1 MKKFYSTFVA
11 LIVLTV
17 LGTISVS
24 AQQVPNP
31 SFEDWSGEKYDD
43 QIQLKDWYASN
54 VTQVGFKFNLAH
66 REAGHTG
73 SYSMMVQDTEVGA
86 MGITEVSPGYF
97 SLGKPW
103 THLPSITEINKATAG
118 TSGGINFKY
127 RPDSMSVWIK
137 RTGAN
142 VDKEDFY
149 LLYYAWSGT
158 AKSSKYKGKNGSCT
172 SISQTNEESDIR
184 LALDANECGTD
195 QKANQI
201 AEGMWREKKE
211 YGEWTNIRVPIYYF
225 SNDVPTMMNIIFSAS
240 NYPNYRANDGL
251 YKGNSLYVDDV
262 ELIYSSKI
270 QKLYIG
276 GKEWKGFDPNTTE
289 EQTYSLGRSATAIPE
304 IKAVRGVG
312 SITNAKGETVAFS
325 GRELSGSEISITNG
339 ALDGAPT
346 VITVKS
352 EDGKSTTTYKIKF
365 VREASK
371 NAKLANIFVNG
382 TPLNNFRP
390 DVYSYTAEL
399 PYGTTSTPVIAAEAQ
414 EDEQV
419 IKITQASSLSGE
431 AKIQV
436 TAADQKTTSTYT
448 VRFKVALLADNT
460 LKDIK
465 INGNSVTGYSP
476 NQTTYRVSLPTTTT
490 TMPTVEAVSA
500 YPAGEQTITHT
511 KPSTIDGG
519 VYQISVSTPG
529 NPTPKIYK
537 LNFKLEASS
546 YSKLKSL
553 QMGENWITNFDPEQ
567 TTYYVNL
574 PLGTTELPKITYE
587 KGESTQTVTI
597 QEGGLDGETRVTV
610 VAGNG
615 VDQTV
620 YKIAVSTAKS
630 EISTLNMIYVGGEP
644 LADFASNTTSYTY
657 TLPIGTTQLPEI
669 TWDRGD
675 EYQTVNILK
684 GGINGTTRITVT
696 AQNGSSTIYQ
706 IAFSVKT
713 SNDATLKMIYLD
725 GQPLEGFAPN
735 VLEYNC
741 PLPKGTTELPV
752 ITYDQSDEYQ
762 TVTVRSGG
770 INGDYKI
777 TVRPQTGASQTYI
790 LHFSVATSDNTT
802 LSMIYLDG
810 QPLEGFDPNVLEYV
824 DSLPVGVTTL
834 PKVTYQKAEESQKV
848 LNVCIDNVQT
858 IKVTAESGKSQTYKI
873 TFVLQRSESAY
884 LKMIYLNGDSLEGF
898 DAKVFDYTISLQDTV
913 CPAITVDKEDGQQIT
928 ITTPYSTGQAKIMV
942 KPESSAANTYT
953 INFVNVE
960 TNDALLEQIYIDGNP
975 LAEFDPQKFAYSI
988 DCENNAPSI
997 TYDAD
1002 SAQTVTIFRNEDTY
1016 TIYVVAGEDKV
1027 QYQITIS
1034 VATNTDCTL
1043 RDILLNEA
1051 SLASF
1056 SPNTYEYII
1065 PLAAFEE
1072 MPSITYQKQYP
1083 EQVVFAGS
1091 QDANTYSLL
1100 VTAQS
1105 GDTARYTMRFQREI
1119 LDDAN
1124 LVDLQVEGLDLPF
1137 QPTTYDYHLDVPEG
1151 YELPGLNAIGQKGQ
1165 DIALHNVSDTVQQVI
1180 VTAQSGRT
1188 NIYTVTYTRGK
1199 SSNALLSDILIN
1211 GKSIKDFQSDV
1222 FAYTDTL
1229 PWRTK
1234 IVPCVQPIG
1243 MHPDQVITTY
1253 HSAVNGTTK
1262 IHVLSPDSTATADYT
1277 IHFPVVKSSN
1287 LALDHIM
1294 LDHDIVFINYHPDST
1309 DYTIS
1314 MPYGDTVAPLVLYA
1328 ALEPEQTI
1336 QYISRPLGQ
1345 TSQIIVTAEN
1355 GAQRTYNLHFK
1366 ESFAKATNK
1375 LESIYIKE
1383 IDKNL
1388 NPKDTIHTVEMPYG
1402 SQSLTVEYTKLFP
1415 EQTVWVQPGGVKNPT
1430 IITVKSNRPNEEDMV
1445 YTIIPELE
1453 TQDPA
1458 VLDSILIDG
1467 VLVSGF
1473 DKNRFSYIHNRT
1485 LTKTPQ
1491 VITKKARGV
1500 EIIES
1505 TCDTWHWTGKVYK
1518 DGYYNTYTIYFHY
1531 VNDIIPNGEFTTW
1544 TKTNTSNTDKPTSWN
1559 APGDI
1564 LGTYLLTA
1572 EAGPTVSKENESIVH
1587 LKTTYWAALAGPVP
1601 AVINLGDM
1609 AASFAVAGGTRVV
1622 PNGFIKFNNTPD
1634 HAIIRYK
1641 YSKKAGNGA
1650 LFRFKFFDFD
1660 GVEHVFDHIQT
1671 NTSSNYIEST
1681 LPLTTNNL
1689 GVTGMDII
1697 MDATAQYPIASSD
1710 ADLYVDY
1717 LRFSYNSKLKGITV
1731 NGIKATKAGNT
1742 FTATLTDSEDT
1753 TFPNIVFEGEVSD
1766 QAQKFDTWQ
1775 ENNNLNATYQVRSA
1789 YFMNYAENGDSTKYR
1804 LQIRRPWSTRNTL
1817 GALLLNG
1824 DTIANFDPNTT
1835 EYICHLPSHI
1845 KQLPDVQPIAG
1856 GGLQT
1861 ITTSYADSTFT
1872 INVKPEKGDV
1882 KTYTIRF
1889 ITDLS
1894 DNTQLSSIT
1903 VEGTTIEFDTAQTE
1917 YTITADRMPAITFVK
1932 MMDGQT
1938 AHLNNGVITV
1948 TAENGNVGTYTI
1960 HLQQPTV
1967 TTTGQLAELE
1977 INNMAWQDFNPNT
1990 YDYTREQPTTV
2001 AFKRMAESDSVIFV
2015 QSPHY
2020 MEWQVF
2026 GTEQHAYR
2034 ITYPVALSSDA
2045 TLKAFYINGEPYNE
2059 FDKQVHDYTYRTD
2072 ESVHIHAVAN
2082 SKAKLLSVTQSF
2094 NGEVT
2099 ANTNTAKRLSPR
2111 QATTST
2117 TYTYVVT
2124 AEDGTEGTPYTL
2136 TVVPNLSSTP
2146 TLNGILIDGTLI
2158 PDFRPDSLKY
2168 TVTLP
2173 VGEYKQLEPTIPSLS
2188 YQLGAPRQHA
2198 TIEYGKLGEPTY
2210 ITVLSEDGLAQALY
2224 EVLIQAEP
2232 SHNALLTGIAVNG
2245 EPLQRFNSKRFYYSA
2260 TTFTEDISFTWASD
2274 DRFQTVTHHVEDG
2287 VHILRVTA
2295 QDGVTTN
2302 DYSIDVL
2309 RQLPSDNATLQQI
2322 YLDGIDFSHFLT
2334 DINPTLEFSP
2344 MQQRYVINLLS
2355 GTKTLPEVSAKLQ
2368 EEGQT
2373 VDIKNNGW
2381 TTLITV
2387 TAPDGITKNT
2397 YTLQF
2402 LAPMSRN
2409 AHLKMIY
2416 LDGDTLDNFAP
2427 DKYNYFI
2434 DLPVGQTTMP
2444 DVYAEPQESMQT
2456 VLDSI
2461 TGDLQHTIYVT
2472 AEDGTKQQYLLAFNF
2487 IPSQADTLLAI
2498 YADGDTIE
2506 GFRPD
2511 SFYYAYTLPV
2521 GTTYIPELTWD
2532 VADQWQT
2539 VLPSNAID
2547 TDNQRVTQLQVI
2559 AMSGSKNTYTVSYT
2573 ILQSDIDTLQM
2584 IYVQSDS
2591 LAGFDPH
2598 INDYYITL
2606 APGDSLAPT
2615 LAWQEGDAFQTVNH
2629 TTLPYDIAGTT
2640 IGWKQTLDVTA
2651 QNGQV
2656 RTYTLYFLF
2665 SQVLSTNTDLSNIY
2679 INGQP
2684 IQGFAPEQYTYIHS
2698 LLEEEALPS
2707 VLVEKGNAMQTVT
2720 IAHADTTVITVLAED
2735 TTARATYTVIFQR
2748 QMSPYSYLQGIY
2760 QDEVLIEGFQP
2771 DSFLYDVTLPYG
2783 TTTLPNFTYE
2793 LGKEGQTVQIDT
2805 FRNEV
2810 NGQEQTT
2817 LRFSVTAPDPM
2828 FSSEYDVRIYVAL
2841 NSDCRLKTITIKGEQ
2856 LTDFHADST
2865 YYLITYPV
2873 GTDSTEFATIEDIQ
2887 AIAEDEQAKVTI
2899 TPAGQNFTIQVDAA
2913 DGKHSRV
2920 YTIEQDIL
2928 RSSNAFLQ
2936 GIFLDSVLVRDFSEE
2951 VFEYTYYIQ
2960 DIVPTIEA
2968 VPQDSNATVDYS
2980 MFVDGEPYYIYVTAH
2995 DGTELIYT
3003 IHFLPSTIN
3012 SAQTPMAND
3021 VLVKHVPGSLDLIF
3035 ATLRKNVSVAV
3046 YTPNGHML
3054 YYSKLTET
3062 NQNDAVVVTNADG
3075 SDRLLDVL
3083 TTTNVFTLPEA
3094 NRTYLYCFFENEK
3107 RRIASG
3113 KLVVAQ

>member
-1 MKKFYSTFVA
+1 MKKFYTTFVA
-11 LIVLTV
+11 FIVLVFT
-17 LGTISVS
+17 GITSVS

-31 SFEDWSGEKYDD
+31 GFEDWSGAKFDD
-43 QIQLKDWYASN
+43 KIQPKDWNVSN
-54 VTQVGFKFNLAH
+54 IEQVGIKFNLTH
-66 REAGHTG
+66 QESGHSG
-73 SYSMMVQDTEVGA
+73 SYSLMVQDTKVGA
-86 MGITEVSPGYF
+86 LGITEVSPGYF
-97 SLGKPW
+97 ALGKPW
-103 THLPSITEINKATAG
+103 SHLEGIDTKTATAG

-149 LLYYAWSGT
+149 LIYYAWSGT
-158 AKSSKYKGKNGSCT
+158 AKSSKYKAKNGGCT
-172 SISQTNEESDIR
+172 SITQTNEESDIR

-225 SNDVPTMMNIIFSAS
+225 NNDVPTMMNIIFSAS
-240 NYPNYRANDGL
+240 NYPNYRANSGL
-251 YKGNSLYVDDV
+251 YEGNSLYVDDV

-276 GKEWKGFDPNTTE
+276 GKEWKGFDPNSTE
-289 EQTYSLGRSATAIPE
+289 EQTYSLGRSANAIPE
-304 IKAVRGVG
+304 IKAVRGAG
-312 SITNAKGETVAFS
+312 SITNARGETVAFS
-325 GRELSGSEISITNG
+325 GRELSGNEISITNG
-339 ALDGAPT
+339 VIDGTPS

-352 EDGKSTTTYKIKF
+352 EDGKSTNTYKIKF

-371 NAKLANIFVNG
+371 NAKLANITVNG
-382 TPLNNFRP
+382 NPISNFRP

-399 PYGTTSTPVIAAEAQ
+399 PYGTTSTPVVAAEAQ

-419 IKITQASSLSGE
+419 INIIQASSIGGE
-431 AKIQV
+431 AKIEV
-436 TAADQKTTSTYT
+436 TAADKTTKSTYT
-448 VRFKVALLADNT
+448 IRFKVALLADNT

-465 INGNSVTGYSP
+465 VNGNSVTGFTP

-490 TMPTVEAVSA
+490 TMPTVEAISA

-511 KPSTIDGG
+511 KPANIDGG

-587 KGESTQTVTI
+587 KGESTQTVTV
-597 QEGGLDGETRVTV
+597 QEGGLDGETRVIV

-620 YKIAVSTAKS
+620 YKIVVATEKS
-630 EISTLNMIYVGGEP
+630 EISTLNMIYIDGEA
-644 LADFASNTTSYTY
+644 LADFAPNKTSYTH
-657 TLPIGTTQLPEI
+657 TLPIGTTQMPAI
-669 TWDRGD
+669 TVEKGD
-675 EYQTVNILK
+675 EYQTVSILP
-684 GGINGTTRITVT
+684 GGLNGTTRITVT

-706 IAFSVKT
+706 IAFGVKT

-725 GQPLEGFAPN
+725 GMPLDGFEPN
-735 VLEYNC
+735 KLEYNC
-741 PLPKGTTELPV
+741 PLPKGSTELPV
-752 ITYDQSDEYQ
+752 ITYDQADKYQ

-770 INGDYKI
+770 VNGDYKI

-790 LHFSVATSDNTT
+790 LHFSVATSDNAT

-810 QPLEGFDPNVLEYV
+810 QPLEGFDPNILEYV

-834 PKVTYQKAEESQKV
+834 PKVTYKKSEESQKV

-898 DAKVFDYTISLQDTV
+898 DAKVFDYTISLQDSI

-960 TNDALLEQIYIDGNP
+960 TNDALLKQIYIDGNP
-975 LAEFDPQKFAYSI
+975 LAGFDPKKFTYAI
-988 DCENNAPSI
+988 DCEGNAPSI

-1002 SAQTVTIFRNEDTY
+1002 STQTVTIFRNEDTY
-1016 TIYVVAGEDKV
+1016 TIYVVAGEDRV
-1027 QYQITIS
+1027 QYQITVS

-1043 RDILLNEA
+1043 RDIILNET
-1051 SLASF
+1051 SLTAF
-1056 SPNTYEYII
+1056 SSNTYEYNIS
-1065 PLAAFEE
+1065 LAAFEE
-1072 MPSITYQKQYP
+1072 IPSISYQKQYS
-1083 EQVVFAGS
+1083 EQVVFAGLK
-1091 QDANTYSLL
+1091 DANTYTLL

-1105 GDTARYTMRFQREI
+1105 GDTARYTLRFQREI

-1124 LVDLQVEGLDLPF
+1124 LVDLQVDGMSITF
-1137 QPTTYDYHLDVPEG
+1137 HPTTYDYHLNVPEG
-1151 YELPGLNAIGQKGQ
+1151 YELPSLNAIGQKGQ
-1165 DIALHNVSDTVQQVI
+1165 DIALHNVSDTAQQVI

-1188 NIYTVTYTRGK
+1188 NIYTVTYTRSK

-1234 IVPCVQPIG
+1234 VVPCVQPMG

-1253 HSAVNGTTK
+1253 HSAVNGITK

-1355 GAQRTYNLHFK
+1355 GDQRTYNLHFQRTL
-1366 ESFAKATNK
+1366 ATAANK
-1375 LESIYIKE
+1375 LSSLYIKE
-1383 IDKNL
+1383 IDRNI
-1388 NPKDTIHTVEMPYG
+1388 NPKDTTHLVELPYG
-1402 SQSLTVEYTKLFP
+1402 ISTMTVEYTKLFS
-1415 EQTVWVQPGGVKNPT
+1415 EQTVWVEPGGVNHPT

-1445 YTIIPELE
+1445 YTIIPQLE
-1453 TQDPA
+1453 TQNPA
-1458 VLDSILIDG
+1458 VLDSIMIDS
-1467 VLVSGF
+1467 VWVSGF

-1564 LGTYLLTA
+1564 LGTYLWTA

-1609 AASFAVAGGTRVV
+1609 DASFAVAGGTRVV

-1660 GVEHVFDHIQT
+1660 GEEHVFDHIQT

-1697 MDATAQYPIASSD
+1697 MDATAQYPNASSD

-1717 LRFSYNSKLKGITV
+1717 IRFSYNSKLKGITV
-1731 NGIKATKAGNT
+1731 NGIKATKNNNQ
-1742 FTATLTDSEDT
+1742 FKVILTDSEDT
-1753 TFPNIVFEGEVSD
+1753 TLPNIVFEGEVSD
-1766 QAQKFDTWQ
+1766 QAQKINKWQ
-1775 ENNNLNATYQVRSA
+1775 TSKSTSYSIRSA
-1789 YFMNYAENGDSTKYR
+1789 TFMNYAENGDSTKY
-1804 LQIRRPWSTRNTL
+1804 LLEIHRPLSTYNSL

-1824 DTIANFDPNTT
+1824 DTIANFSPDTT
-1835 EYICHLPSHI
+1835 EYICHLPSYI
-1845 KQLPDVQPIAG
+1845 KHLPDVQPIAG
-1856 GGLQT
+1856 SGLQT

-1872 INVKPEKGDV
+1872 IHVKPEKGDV

-1889 ITDLS
+1889 VTDLS

-1903 VEGTTIEFDTAQTE
+1903 AEGATIEFDPAQTN
-1917 YTITADRMPAITFVK
+1917 YTITANSMPAITFVK

-1948 TAENGNVGTYTI
+1948 TAENGSVGTYTI
-1960 HLQQPTV
+1960 RIEKPIV

-1977 INNMAWQDFNPNT
+1977 INNMAWQEFNPNT
-1990 YDYTREQPTTV
+1990 YDYTREQPTNV

-2020 MEWQVF
+2020 MEWQVI
-2026 GTEQHAYR
+2026 GSEQHAYR
-2034 ITYPVALSSDA
+2034 ITYPVALSDDA
-2045 TLKAFYINGEPYNE
+2045 TLKAFYINSEPYNE
-2059 FDKQVHDYTYRTD
+2059 FDKQVYDYTYRTD
-2072 ESVHIHAVAN
+2072 EDVHIHAIAN
-2082 SKAKLLSVTQSF
+2082 SKAKHLAVGKSI
-2094 NGEVT
+2094 
-2099 ANTNTAKRLSPR
+2099 TNDA
-2111 QATTST
+2111 T

-2124 AEDGTEGTPYTL
+2124 AEDGTEGAPYTL

-2173 VGEYKQLEPTIPSLS
+2173 VGEYKQFEPTIPSLS
-2188 YQLGAPRQHA
+2188 YELGAPRQQA

-2245 EPLQRFNSKRFYYSA
+2245 EPIQRFNSKRFYYSA
-2260 TTFTEDISFTWASD
+2260 TTLTEEITFTWASD
-2274 DRFQTVTHHVEDG
+2274 DRFQTVTHFMEDG
-2287 VHILRVTA
+2287 AHILRVTA

-2302 DYSIDVL
+2302 DYSIEVHH
-2309 RQLPSDNATLQQI
+2309 QLPSDNATLEQI
-2322 YLDGIDFSHFLT
+2322 YLDGVDFAHFLT
-2334 DINPTLEFSP
+2334 DINPTLDFSP

-2373 VDIKNNGW
+2373 VDIKNDGW

-2387 TAPDGITKNT
+2387 TAPNGITKNT

-2402 LAPMSRN
+2402 FAPMSRN

-2416 LDGDTLDNFAP
+2416 LDGDALDNFAP

-2532 VADQWQT
+2532 VADQWQIVT
-2539 VLPSNAID
+2539 PSHAID
-2547 TDNQRVTQLQVI
+2547 TDKQRITQLQVT
-2559 AMSGSKNTYTVSYT
+2559 AMSGSKNTYTVSYS
-2573 ILQSDIDTLQM
+2573 ILQSDINTLQM

-2591 LAGFDPH
+2591 LTGFDPH

-2606 APGDSLAPT
+2606 APGDSLAPVV
-2615 LAWQEGDAFQTVNH
+2615 AWQEGDAFQTVNH
-2629 TTLPYDIAGTT
+2629 TTAPYDIAGTT

-2665 SQVLSTNTDLSNIY
+2665 SKVLSTNTDLSNIY

-2698 LLEEEALPS
+2698 LLEEESLPS
-2707 VLVEKGNAMQTVT
+2707 VLVDKGEAMQTVN
-2720 IAHADTTVITVLAED
+2720 IAHGDTTIITVLAED

-2760 QDEVLIEGFQP
+2760 MDEVLIPGFQP
-2771 DSFLYDVTLPYG
+2771 DSFLYDVILPYG
-2783 TTTLPNFTYE
+2783 TISMPNFTYE
-2793 LGKEGQTVQIDT
+2793 LGKEGQTVQVDT
-2805 FRNEV
+2805 FRNEI

-2828 FSSEYDVRIYVAL
+2828 FSSEYDVRISVAL
-2841 NSDCRLKTITIKGEQ
+2841 NSDCRLKTIMIKGEQ
-2856 LTDFHADST
+2856 LPDFHADST

-2899 TPAGQNFTIQVDAA
+2899 TPMGQNFTIQVDAA
-2913 DGKHSRV
+2913 DGQHSRV

-2928 RSSNAFLQ
+2928 RSSNALLQ
-2936 GIFLDSVLVRDFSEE
+2936 GIFLDSVLVRDFNAE

-2960 DIVPTIEA
+2960 GIAPAILA
-2968 VPQDSNATVDYS
+2968 VPQDTNATVDYS

-2995 DGTELIYT
+2995 DGTESTYT
-3003 IHFLPSTIN
+3003 IHFLQSTIN

-3021 VLVKHVPGSLDLIF
+3021 VLVKHIPGTMDLVF

-3046 YTPNGHML
+3046 YTPDGHML

-3062 NQNDAVVVTNADG
+3062 NQNDAIVVTNADG

-3083 TTTNVFTLPEA
+3083 TLTDVYTLPEA
-3094 NRTYLYCFFENEK
+3094 NRTYIYCFYENEE

-3113 KLVVAQ
+3113 KISVTK

>member
-1 MKKFYSTFVA
+1 MKKFYTTFVA
-11 LIVLTV
+11 FIVLIFT
-17 LGTISVS
+17 GITSVS

-31 SFEDWSGEKYDD
+31 GFEDWSGAKFDD
-43 QIQLKDWYASN
+43 KIQPKDWNVSN
-54 VTQVGFKFNLAH
+54 IEQVGIKFNLTH
-66 REAGHTG
+66 QESGHSG
-73 SYSMMVQDTEVGA
+73 SYSLMVQDTKVGA
-86 MGITEVSPGYF
+86 MGITETSPGYF

-103 THLPSITEINKATAG
+103 SWISGIDTKSATAG

-149 LLYYAWSGT
+149 LLYYSWSGT
-158 AKSSKYKGKNGSCT
+158 AKSSKYKAKSGSCSSPGT
-172 SISQTNEESDIR
+172 QTNEESDIR

-225 SNDVPTMMNIIFSAS
+225 NNDVPTMMNIIFSAS
-240 NYPNYRANDGL
+240 NYPNYRANSGL
-251 YKGNSLYVDDV
+251 YEGNSLYVDDV

-276 GKEWKGFDPNTTE
+276 GKEWKGFDPNSTE
-289 EQTYSLGRSATAIPE
+289 EQTYSLGRSANAIPE
-304 IKAVRGVG
+304 IKAVRGAG
-312 SITNAKGETVAFS
+312 SITNARGETVAFS
-325 GRELSGSEISITNG
+325 GRELSGNEISITNG
-339 ALDGAPT
+339 VIDGTPT

-371 NAKLANIFVNG
+371 NAKLANITVNG
-382 TPLNNFRP
+382 NPISNFRP

-399 PYGTTSTPVIAAEAQ
+399 PYGTTSTPVVAAEAQ

-419 IKITQASSLSGE
+419 VEITQPTSIKGNATI
-431 AKIQV
+431 KV
-436 TAADQKTTSTYT
+436 TAADKKTTATYT
-448 VRFKVALLADNT
+448 INFKVALLADNT

-465 INGNSVTGYSP
+465 VNGNSVTGFTP

-490 TMPTVEAVSA
+490 TMPTVEAISA

-511 KPSTIDGG
+511 KPANIDGG

-587 KGESTQTVTI
+587 KGESTQTVTV
-597 QEGGLDGETRVTV
+597 QEGGLDGETRVIV

-615 VDQTV
+615 IDQTV
-620 YKIAVSTAKS
+620 YKIVVATEKS
-630 EISTLNMIYVGGEP
+630 EISTLNMIYIDGEP
-644 LADFASNTTSYTY
+644 LADFAPNKTSYTH
-657 TLPIGTTQLPEI
+657 TLPIGTTQMPAI
-669 TWDRGD
+669 TVEKGD
-675 EYQTVNILK
+675 EYQTVSILP
-684 GGINGTTRITVT
+684 GGLNGTTRITVT

-706 IAFSVKT
+706 IAFGVKT

-725 GQPLEGFAPN
+725 GIPLDGFEPN
-735 VLEYNC
+735 KLEYNC

-762 TVTVRSGG
+762 TITVRSGG
-770 INGDYKI
+770 VNGDYKI

-790 LHFSVATSDNTT
+790 LHFSVATSDNAT

-810 QPLEGFDPNVLEYV
+810 QPLEGFDPNILEYV

-834 PKVTYQKAEESQKV
+834 PKVTYKKTEESQKV

-898 DAKVFDYTISLQDTV
+898 DAKVFDYTISLQDSI

-960 TNDALLEQIYIDGNP
+960 TNDALLKQIYIDGNP
-975 LAEFDPQKFAYSI
+975 LAGFDPKKFTYAI
-988 DCENNAPSI
+988 DCEGNAPSI

-1002 SAQTVTIFRNEDTY
+1002 STQTVTIFRNEDTY

-1027 QYQITIS
+1027 QYQITVS

-1043 RDILLNEA
+1043 RDILLNET
-1051 SLASF
+1051 SLTAF
-1056 SPNTYEYII
+1056 SPNTYEYNIS
-1065 PLAAFEE
+1065 LAAFEE
-1072 MPSITYQKQYP
+1072 IPSISYQKQYS
-1083 EQVVFAGS
+1083 EQVVFAGLK
-1091 QDANTYSLL
+1091 DANTYTLL

-1105 GDTARYTMRFQREI
+1105 GDTARYTLRFQREI

-1124 LVDLQVEGLDLPF
+1124 LVDLQVDGMSITF
-1137 QPTTYDYHLDVPEG
+1137 HPTTYDYLLNVPEG
-1151 YELPGLNAIGQKGQ
+1151 YELPSLNAIGQKGQ
-1165 DIALHNVSDTVQQVI
+1165 DIALHNVSDTAQQVI

-1188 NIYTVTYTRGK
+1188 NIYTVTYTRSK

-1211 GKSIKDFQSDV
+1211 GKSIRDFQSDV

-1234 IVPCVQPIG
+1234 VVPCVQPVG

-1253 HSAVNGTTK
+1253 HSAVNGITK

-1328 ALEPEQTI
+1328 AMEPEQNI
-1336 QYISRPLGQ
+1336 QFISRPLGQ
-1345 TSQIIVTAEN
+1345 TTQIIVTAEN
-1355 GAQRTYNLHFK
+1355 GDQRTYNLHFQRTL
-1366 ESFAKATNK
+1366 ATAANK
-1375 LESIYIKE
+1375 LSSLYIKE
-1383 IDKNL
+1383 IDRNI
-1388 NPKDTIHTVEMPYG
+1388 NPKDTTHLVELPYG
-1402 SQSLTVEYTKLFP
+1402 ISTMTVEYTKLFS
-1415 EQTVWVQPGGVKNPT
+1415 EQTVWVEPGGVNHPT

-1445 YTIIPELE
+1445 YTIIPQLE
-1453 TQDPA
+1453 TQNPA
-1458 VLDSILIDG
+1458 VLDSIMIDS
-1467 VLVSGF
+1467 VWVSGF

-1564 LGTYLLTA
+1564 LGTYLGTA
-1572 EAGPTVSKENESIVH
+1572 KAGPTVSKENESIVH

-1609 AASFAVAGGTRVV
+1609 DASFAVAGGTRVV

-1634 HAIIRYK
+1634 HAIIRYH
-1641 YSKKAGNGA
+1641 YQNNAGDGA
-1650 LFRFKFFDFD
+1650 LFRFKFFDHEGSEHIFD
-1660 GVEHVFDHIQT
+1660 YKQPNKTLD
-1671 NTSSNYIEST
+1671 YIEYVH
-1681 LPLTTNNL
+1681 PLNTDDIAI
-1689 GVTGMDII
+1689 TGMDII
-1697 MDATAQYPIASSD
+1697 IDATAQHPKASSN

-1717 LRFSYNSKLKGITV
+1717 IRFSYNSKLKGITV
-1731 NGIKATKAGNT
+1731 NGIKATKNNNT
-1742 FTATLTDSEDT
+1742 FKVILTDSEDT
-1753 TFPNIVFEGEVSD
+1753 TLPNIVFEGEVSD
-1766 QAQKFDTWQ
+1766 QAQKINKWQ
-1775 ENNNLNATYQVRSA
+1775 TRKSTSYSIRSA
-1789 YFMNYAENGDSTKYR
+1789 TFMNYAENGDSTRY
-1804 LQIRRPWSTRNTL
+1804 LLEIHRPLSTCNTL

-1835 EYICHLPSHI
+1835 EYICHLPSYI
-1845 KQLPDVQPIAG
+1845 KHLPDVQPMAG
-1856 GGLQT
+1856 SGLQT

-1903 VEGTTIEFDTAQTE
+1903 AEGTTIEFDPAQTE
-1917 YTITADRMPAITFVK
+1917 YTITANSMPAITFVK

-1960 HLQQPTV
+1960 RIEKPIV

-1977 INNMAWQDFNPNT
+1977 INNMAWQDFNPKT
-1990 YDYTREQPTTV
+1990 YDYTREQPSTV
-2001 AFKRMAESDSVIFV
+2001 AFKRIADTDSVIFV

-2034 ITYPVALSSDA
+2034 ITYPVALSNDA
-2045 TLKAFYINGEPYNE
+2045 TLKAFYINSEPYNE
-2059 FDKQVHDYTYRTD
+2059 FDKQVYDYTYRTD
-2072 ESVHIHAVAN
+2072 EDVHIHAIAN
-2082 SKAKLLSVTQSF
+2082 SKAKHLAVSKSI
-2094 NGEVT
+2094 
-2099 ANTNTAKRLSPR
+2099 TNDA
-2111 QATTST
+2111 T

-2124 AEDGTEGTPYTL
+2124 AEDGTEGAPYTL

-2173 VGEYKQLEPTIPSLS
+2173 VGEYKQFEPTIPSLS
-2188 YQLGAPRQHA
+2188 YELGAPRQQA

-2245 EPLQRFNSKRFYYSA
+2245 EPIQRFNSKRFYYSA
-2260 TTFTEDISFTWASD
+2260 TTLTEEITFTWASD
-2274 DRFQTVTHHVEDG
+2274 DRFQTVTHLMEDG
-2287 VHILRVTA
+2287 AHILRVTA

-2302 DYSIDVL
+2302 DYSIEVHH
-2309 RQLPSDNATLQQI
+2309 QLPSDNATLEQI
-2322 YLDGIDFSHFLT
+2322 YLDGVDFAHFLT
-2334 DINPTLEFSP
+2334 DINPTLDFSP

-2373 VDIKNNGW
+2373 VDIKNDGW

-2402 LAPMSRN
+2402 FAPMSRN

-2416 LDGDTLDNFAP
+2416 LDGDALDNFAP

-2444 DVYAEPQESMQT
+2444 DIYAEPQESMQT
-2456 VLDSI
+2456 ILDSI

-2539 VLPSNAID
+2539 VLPSHAID
-2547 TDNQRVTQLQVI
+2547 TDKQRITQLQVT
-2559 AMSGSKNTYTVSYT
+2559 AMSGSKNTYTVSYS
-2573 ILQSDIDTLQM
+2573 ILQSDINTLQM

-2606 APGDSLAPT
+2606 APGDSLAPAV
-2615 LAWQEGDAFQTVNH
+2615 AWQEGDAFQTVNH
-2629 TTLPYDIAGTT
+2629 TTAQYDIAGTT

-2651 QNGQV
+2651 QDGQV

-2665 SQVLSTNTDLSNIY
+2665 SKVLSTNTDLSNIY

-2707 VLVEKGNAMQTVT
+2707 VLVDKGETMQTVN
-2720 IAHADTTVITVLAED
+2720 IAHGDTTIITVLAED

-2760 QDEVLIEGFQP
+2760 MDEVLIPGFQP
-2771 DSFLYDVTLPYG
+2771 DSFLYDVILPYG
-2783 TTTLPNFTYE
+2783 TISMPNFTYE
-2793 LGKEGQTVQIDT
+2793 IGKEGQTVQVDT
-2805 FRNEV
+2805 FRNEI

-2817 LRFSVTAPDPM
+2817 LRFSVTAPDPI
-2828 FSSEYDVRIYVAL
+2828 FSSEYDVRISVAL
-2841 NSDCRLKTITIKGEQ
+2841 NSDCRLKTIMIKGEQ
-2856 LTDFHADST
+2856 LPEFHADST

-2899 TPAGQNFTIQVDAA
+2899 TPMGQNFTIQVDAA
-2913 DGKHSRV
+2913 DGQHSRV

-2928 RSSNAFLQ
+2928 RSSNALLQ
-2936 GIFLDSVLVRDFSEE
+2936 GIFLDSVLVRDFNAE

-2960 DIVPTIEA
+2960 GIAPAILA

-2995 DGTELIYT
+2995 DGTESTYT
-3003 IHFLPSTIN
+3003 IHFLQSTIN

-3021 VLVKHVPGSLDLIF
+3021 VLVKHIPGTMDLVF

-3046 YTPNGHML
+3046 YTPDGHML

-3062 NQNDAVVVTNADG
+3062 NQNDAIVVTNADG

-3083 TTTNVFTLPEA
+3083 TTTDVYTLPEA
-3094 NRTYLYCFFENEK
+3094 NRTYIYCFYENEK

-3113 KLVVAQ
+3113 KLNVTK

>member
-1 MKKFYSTFVA
+1 MKKFYTTFVA
-11 LIVLTV
+11 FIVLIFT
-17 LGTISVS
+17 GITSVS

-31 SFEDWSGEKYDD
+31 GFEDWSGAKFDD
-43 QIQLKDWYASN
+43 KIQPKDWNVSN
-54 VTQVGFKFNLAH
+54 IEQVGIKFNLTH
-66 REAGHTG
+66 QESGHSG
-73 SYSMMVQDTEVGA
+73 SYSLMVQDTKVGA
-86 MGITEVSPGYF
+86 MGITETSPGYF

-103 THLPSITEINKATAG
+103 SWISGIDTKSATAG

-149 LLYYAWSGT
+149 LLYYSWSGT
-158 AKSSKYKGKNGSCT
+158 AKSSKYKAKSGSCSSPGT
-172 SISQTNEESDIR
+172 QTNEESDIR

-225 SNDVPTMMNIIFSAS
+225 NNDVPTMMNIIFSAS
-240 NYPNYRANDGL
+240 NYPNYRANSGL
-251 YKGNSLYVDDV
+251 YEGNSLYVDDV

-276 GKEWKGFDPNTTE
+276 GKEWKGFDPNSTE
-289 EQTYSLGRSATAIPE
+289 EQTYSLGRSANAIPE
-304 IKAVRGVG
+304 IKAIRGAG
-312 SITNAKGETVAFS
+312 SITNARGETVAFS
-325 GRELSGSEISITNG
+325 GRELSGNEISITNG
-339 ALDGAPT
+339 VIDGTPS

-352 EDGKSTTTYKIKF
+352 EDGKSTNTYKIKF

-371 NAKLANIFVNG
+371 NAKLANITVNG
-382 TPLNNFRP
+382 SPISNFRP

-399 PYGTTSTPVIAAEAQ
+399 PYGTTSTPVVAAEAQ

-419 IKITQASSLSGE
+419 VEITQPTSIKENATI
-431 AKIQV
+431 KV
-436 TAADQKTTSTYT
+436 TAADKKTTATYT
-448 VRFKVALLADNT
+448 INFKVALLADNT

-465 INGNSVTGYSP
+465 VNGNSVTGFTP

-490 TMPTVEAVSA
+490 TMPTVEAISA

-511 KPSTIDGG
+511 KPSNIDGG

-587 KGESTQTVTI
+587 KGESTQTVTV
-597 QEGGLDGETRVTV
+597 QEGGLDGETRVIV

-615 VDQTV
+615 IDQTV
-620 YKIAVSTAKS
+620 YKIVVATEKS
-630 EISTLNMIYVGGEP
+630 EISTLNMIYIDGEP
-644 LADFASNTTSYTY
+644 LADFAPNKTSYTH
-657 TLPIGTTQLPEI
+657 TLPIGTTQMPAI
-669 TWDRGD
+669 TVEKGD
-675 EYQTVNILK
+675 EYQTVSILP
-684 GGINGTTRITVT
+684 GGLNGTTRITVT

-706 IAFSVKT
+706 IAFGVKT

-725 GQPLEGFAPN
+725 GIPLDGFEPN
-735 VLEYNC
+735 KLEYNC

-762 TVTVRSGG
+762 TITVRSGG
-770 INGDYKI
+770 VNGDYKI

-790 LHFSVATSDNTT
+790 LHFSVATSDNAT

-810 QPLEGFDPNVLEYV
+810 QPLEGFDPNILEYV

-834 PKVTYQKAEESQKV
+834 PKVTYKKTEESQKV

-898 DAKVFDYTISLQDTV
+898 DAKVFDYTISLQDSI

-960 TNDALLEQIYIDGNP
+960 TNDALLKQIYIDGNP
-975 LAEFDPQKFAYSI
+975 LAGFDPKKFTYAI
-988 DCENNAPSI
+988 DCEGNAPSI

-1002 SAQTVTIFRNEDTY
+1002 STQTVTIFRNEDTY
-1016 TIYVVAGEDKV
+1016 TIYVVVGEDKV
-1027 QYQITIS
+1027 QYQITVT

-1043 RDILLNEA
+1043 RDILLNGT
-1051 SLASF
+1051 SLAAF
-1056 SPNTYEYII
+1056 SPNTYEYKLS
-1065 PLAAFEE
+1065 LAAFEE

-1083 EQVVFAGS
+1083 EQVVFAGL

-1124 LVDLQVEGLDLPF
+1124 LVYLQVEGLDLPF

-1188 NIYTVTYTRGK
+1188 NIYTVTYTRSK

-1211 GKSIKDFQSDV
+1211 GKSIRYFQSDV

-1234 IVPCVQPIG
+1234 VVPCVQPVG

-1314 MPYGDTVAPLVLYA
+1314 MPYGDTIAPLVLYA

-1355 GAQRTYNLHFK
+1355 GDQRTYNLHFHA
-1366 ESFAKATNK
+1366 ELSR
-1375 LESIYIKE
+1375 E
-1383 IDKNL
+1383 KNL
-1388 NPKDTIHTVEMPYG
+1388 LANLMIRETGDILNPQDTTHTVVLPYG
-1402 SQSLTVEYTKLFP
+1402 MRMMNVDYTKRFP
-1415 EQTVWVQPGGVKNPT
+1415 EQTVWVQPGGVKEPT
-1430 IITVKSNRPNEEDMV
+1430 VITVKSNRPNEEDMV
-1445 YTIIPELE
+1445 YTIIPQVE

-1458 VLDSILIDG
+1458 VLTDINVNG
-1467 VLVSGF
+1467 VTIEGF
-1473 DKNRFSYIHNRT
+1473 DSNRFSYIANIQSPPIVTYKANNNVQVQILSQDNKHWRAQVTAQGRT
-1485 LTKTPQ
+1485 NIYD
-1491 VITKKARGV
+1491 V
-1500 EIIES
+1500 
-1505 TCDTWHWTGKVYK
+1505 W
-1518 DGYYNTYTIYFHY
+1518 YYYQ
-1531 VNDIIPNGEFTTW
+1531 NDVLPNGEFSDWTTAKYNDAAKPIGW
-1544 TKTNTSNTDKPTSWN
+1544 QVIADADDEYSVSILGSYKSGGECIKSEDGIAYLKTAYVGLCARNIPGMMTLGTISGTINTNNSFSISGNIPFHNSPDQLSIRYYAPKIKTNNRIVYELTGSNGYFKEEYNDTEAFNEFKELVLDLQ
-1559 APGDI
+1559 DI
-1564 LGTYLLTA
+1564 
-1572 EAGPTVSKENESIVH
+1572 NQ
-1587 LKTTYWAALAGPVP
+1587 
-1601 AVINLGDM
+1601 
-1609 AASFAVAGGTRVV
+1609 
-1622 PNGFIKFNNTPD
+1622 
-1634 HAIIRYK
+1634 
-1641 YSKKAGNGA
+1641 KAGTPSAMNIILNSYYGEQ
-1650 LFRFKFFDFD
+1650 
-1660 GVEHVFDHIQT
+1660 GG
-1671 NTSSNYIEST
+1671 
-1681 LPLTTNNL
+1681 L
-1689 GVTGMDII
+1689 GSEGMGTVAE
-1697 MDATAQYPIASSD
+1697 M
-1710 ADLYVDY
+1710 YVDY
-1717 LRFSYNSKLKGITV
+1717 IRFSYNSKLKGITV
-1731 NGIKATKAGNT
+1731 NGIAAKKNATRPI
-1742 FTATLTDSEDT
+1742 FTVYLEDSEDT
-1753 TFPNIVFEGEVSD
+1753 THPNLMFEGEVND
-1766 QAQKFDTWQ
+1766 QVQEFEPWQ
-1775 ENNNLNATYQVRSA
+1775 TSTQGDYSMRSA
-1789 YFMNYAENGDSTKYR
+1789 KFKNYAENGSYTEYR
-1804 LQIRRPWSTRNTL
+1804 LDIYRPLSTCNIL

-1835 EYICHLPSHI
+1835 EYICHLPSYI
-1845 KQLPDVQPIAG
+1845 KHLPDVQPMAG
-1856 GGLQT
+1856 SGLQT

-1872 INVKPEKGDV
+1872 IHVKPEKGDV

-1903 VEGTTIEFDTAQTE
+1903 AEGTTIEFDPAQTE
-1917 YTITADRMPAITFVK
+1917 YTITANSMPAITFVK

-1948 TAENGNVGTYTI
+1948 TAENGSVGTYTI
-1960 HLQQPTV
+1960 RIEKPIV

-1977 INNMAWQDFNPNT
+1977 INNMAWQEFNPNT
-1990 YDYTREQPTTV
+1990 YDYTREQPTNV

-2020 MEWQVF
+2020 MEWQVI
-2026 GTEQHAYR
+2026 GSEHHTYR
-2034 ITYPVALSSDA
+2034 ITYPVALSNDA
-2045 TLKAFYINGEPYNE
+2045 TLKAFYINSEPYNE
-2059 FDKQVHDYTYRTD
+2059 FDKQVYDYTYRTD
-2072 ESVHIHAVAN
+2072 EDVHIHAIAN
-2082 SKAKLLSVTQSF
+2082 SKAKHLAVSQSI
-2094 NGEVT
+2094 
-2099 ANTNTAKRLSPR
+2099 TNDA
-2111 QATTST
+2111 T

-2173 VGEYKQLEPTIPSLS
+2173 VGEYKQFEPTIPSLS
-2188 YQLGAPRQHA
+2188 YELGAPRQQA

-2245 EPLQRFNSKRFYYSA
+2245 EPIQRFNSKRFYYSA
-2260 TTFTEDISFTWASD
+2260 TTLTEEITFTWASD
-2274 DRFQTVTHHVEDG
+2274 DRFQTVTHLMEDG
-2287 VHILRVTA
+2287 AHILRVTA

-2302 DYSIDVL
+2302 DYSIEVHH
-2309 RQLPSDNATLQQI
+2309 QLPSDNATLEQI
-2322 YLDGIDFSHFLT
+2322 YLDGVDFAHFLT
-2334 DINPTLEFSP
+2334 DINPTLDFSP

-2373 VDIKNNGW
+2373 VDIKNEGW

-2387 TAPDGITKNT
+2387 TAPNGITKNT

-2402 LAPMSRN
+2402 FAPMSRN

-2416 LDGDTLDNFAP
+2416 LDGDALDNFAP

-2532 VADQWQT
+2532 VADQWQIVT
-2539 VLPSNAID
+2539 PSHAID
-2547 TDNQRVTQLQVI
+2547 TDKQRITQLQVT
-2559 AMSGSKNTYTVSYT
+2559 AMSGSKNTYTVSYS
-2573 ILQSDIDTLQM
+2573 ILQSDINTLQM
-2584 IYVQSDS
+2584 IYVHSDS

-2606 APGDSLAPT
+2606 APGDSLAPAV
-2615 LAWQEGDAFQTVNH
+2615 AWQEGDAFQTVNH
-2629 TTLPYDIAGTT
+2629 TTAPYDIAGTT

-2651 QNGQV
+2651 QDGQV

-2665 SQVLSTNTDLSNIY
+2665 SKVLSTNTDLSNIY

-2684 IQGFAPEQYTYIHS
+2684 IQGFTPEQYTYIHS

-2707 VLVEKGNAMQTVT
+2707 VLVDKGEAMQTVN
-2720 IAHADTTVITVLAED
+2720 IAHGDTTIITVLAED

-2760 QDEVLIEGFQP
+2760 MDEVLIPGFQP
-2771 DSFLYDVTLPYG
+2771 DSFLYDVILPYG
-2783 TTTLPNFTYE
+2783 TISMPNFTYE
-2793 LGKEGQTVQIDT
+2793 IGKEGQTVQVDT
-2805 FRNEV
+2805 FRNEI

-2828 FSSEYDVRIYVAL
+2828 FSSEYDVRISVAL
-2841 NSDCRLKTITIKGEQ
+2841 NSDCRLKTIMIKGEQ
-2856 LTDFHADST
+2856 LPEFHADST

-2899 TPAGQNFTIQVDAA
+2899 TPMGQNFTIQVDAA
-2913 DGKHSRV
+2913 DGQHSRV

-2928 RSSNAFLQ
+2928 RSSNALLQ
-2936 GIFLDSVLVRDFSEE
+2936 GIFLDSVLVRDFNAE

-2960 DIVPTIEA
+2960 GIAPAILA

-2995 DGTELIYT
+2995 DGTESTYT
-3003 IHFLPSTIN
+3003 IHFLQSTIN

-3021 VLVKHVPGSLDLIF
+3021 VLVKHIPGTMDLVF

-3046 YTPNGHML
+3046 YTPDGHML

-3062 NQNDAVVVTNADG
+3062 NQNDAIVVTNADG

-3083 TTTNVFTLPEA
+3083 TLTDVYTLPEA
-3094 NRTYLYCFFENEK
+3094 NRTYIYCFYENEK

-3113 KLVVAQ
+3113 KLNVTK

>member
-1 MKKFYSTFVA
+1 MKKFYTTFVA
-11 LIVLTV
+11 FIVLIFT
-17 LGTISVS
+17 GITSVS

-31 SFEDWSGEKYDD
+31 GFEDWSGAKFDD
-43 QIQLKDWYASN
+43 KIQPKDWNVSN
-54 VTQVGFKFNLAH
+54 IEQVGIKFNLTH
-66 REAGHTG
+66 QESGHSG
-73 SYSMMVQDTEVGA
+73 SYSLMVQDTKVGA
-86 MGITEVSPGYF
+86 MGITETSPGYF

-103 THLPSITEINKATAG
+103 SWISGIDTKSATAG

-149 LLYYAWSGT
+149 LLYYSWSGT
-158 AKSSKYKGKNGSCT
+158 AKSSKYKAKSGSCSSPGT
-172 SISQTNEESDIR
+172 QTNEESDIR

-225 SNDVPTMMNIIFSAS
+225 NNDVPTMMNIIFSAS
-240 NYPNYRANDGL
+240 NYPNYRANSGL
-251 YKGNSLYVDDV
+251 YEGNSLYVDDV

-276 GKEWKGFDPNTTE
+276 GKEWKGFDPNSTE
-289 EQTYSLGRSATAIPE
+289 EQTYSLGRSANAIPE
-304 IKAVRGVG
+304 IKAIRGAG
-312 SITNAKGETVAFS
+312 SITNARGETVAFS
-325 GRELSGSEISITNG
+325 GRELSGNEISITNG
-339 ALDGAPT
+339 VIDGTPS

-352 EDGKSTTTYKIKF
+352 EDGKSTNTYKIKF

-371 NAKLANIFVNG
+371 NAKLANITVNG
-382 TPLNNFRP
+382 SPISNFRP

-399 PYGTTSTPVIAAEAQ
+399 PYGTTSTPVVAAEAQ

-419 IKITQASSLSGE
+419 VEITQPTSIKGNATI
-431 AKIQV
+431 KV
-436 TAADQKTTSTYT
+436 TAADKKTTATYT
-448 VRFKVALLADNT
+448 INFKVALLADNT

-465 INGNSVTGYSP
+465 VNGNSVTGFTP

-490 TMPTVEAVSA
+490 TMPTVEAISA

-511 KPSTIDGG
+511 KPANIDGG

-553 QMGENWITNFDPEQ
+553 QMGENWITDFDPEQ

-587 KGESTQTVTI
+587 KGESTQTVTV
-597 QEGGLDGETRVTV
+597 QEGGLDGETRVIV

-615 VDQTV
+615 IDQTV
-620 YKIAVSTAKS
+620 YKIVVATEKS
-630 EISTLNMIYVGGEP
+630 EISTLNMIYIDGEP

-884 LKMIYLNGDSLEGF
+884 LKMIYLNGDTLEGF
-898 DAKVFDYTISLQDTV
+898 DAKVFDYTISLQDSI

-960 TNDALLEQIYIDGNP
+960 TNDALLKQIYIDGNP
-975 LAEFDPQKFAYSI
+975 LAGFDPKKFTYAI
-988 DCENNAPSI
+988 DCEGNAPSI

-1002 SAQTVTIFRNEDTY
+1002 STQTVTIFRNDDTY

-1027 QYQITIS
+1027 QYQITVS

-1043 RDILLNEA
+1043 RDILLNET
-1051 SLASF
+1051 SLAAF

-1165 DIALHNVSDTVQQVI
+1165 DIALHNVSDTAQQVI

-1188 NIYTVTYTRGK
+1188 NIYTVTYTRSK

-1234 IVPCVQPIG
+1234 VVPCVQPVG

-1253 HSAVNGTTK
+1253 HSAVNGITK

-1355 GAQRTYNLHFK
+1355 GDQRTYNLHFQRTL
-1366 ESFAKATNK
+1366 ATAANK
-1375 LESIYIKE
+1375 LSSLYIKE
-1383 IDKNL
+1383 IDRNI
-1388 NPKDTIHTVEMPYG
+1388 NPKDTTHLVELPYG
-1402 SQSLTVEYTKLFP
+1402 ISTMTVEYTKLFS
-1415 EQTVWVQPGGVKNPT
+1415 EQTVWVEPGGVNHPT

-1445 YTIIPELE
+1445 YTIIPQLE
-1453 TQDPA
+1453 TQNPA
-1458 VLDSILIDG
+1458 VLDSIMIDS
-1467 VLVSGF
+1467 VWVSGF

-1559 APGDI
+1559 APGDS
-1564 LGTYLLTA
+1564 LGTYLGTA
-1572 EAGPTVSKENESIVH
+1572 KAGPTVSKENESIVH

-1609 AASFAVAGGTRVV
+1609 DASFAVAGGTRVV

-1634 HAIIRYK
+1634 HAIIRYH
-1641 YSKKAGNGA
+1641 YQNNAGDGA
-1650 LFRFKFFDFD
+1650 LFRFKFFDHEGSEHIFD
-1660 GVEHVFDHIQT
+1660 YKQP
-1671 NTSSNYIEST
+1671 NKTSDYIEYVH
-1681 LPLTTNNL
+1681 PLNTDDIAI
-1689 GVTGMDII
+1689 TGMDII
-1697 MDATAQYPIASSD
+1697 IDATAQHPKASSN

-1717 LRFSYNSKLKGITV
+1717 IRFSYNSKLKGITV
-1731 NGIKATKAGNT
+1731 NGIKATKNNNT
-1742 FTATLTDSEDT
+1742 FKVILTDSEDT
-1753 TFPNIVFEGEVSD
+1753 TLPNIVFEGEVSD
-1766 QAQKFDTWQ
+1766 QAQKINKWQ
-1775 ENNNLNATYQVRSA
+1775 TRKSTSYSIRSA
-1789 YFMNYAENGDSTKYR
+1789 TFMNYAENGDSTRY
-1804 LQIRRPWSTRNTL
+1804 LLEIHRPLSTCNTL

-1824 DTIANFDPNTT
+1824 DTIANFSPDTT
-1835 EYICHLPSHI
+1835 EYICHLPSYI
-1845 KQLPDVQPIAG
+1845 KHLPDVQPIAG
-1856 GGLQT
+1856 SGLQT

-1872 INVKPEKGDV
+1872 IHVKPEKGDV

-1889 ITDLS
+1889 VTDLS

-1903 VEGTTIEFDTAQTE
+1903 AEGATIEFDPAQTN
-1917 YTITADRMPAITFVK
+1917 YTITANSMPAITFVK

-1948 TAENGNVGTYTI
+1948 TAENGSVGTYTI
-1960 HLQQPTV
+1960 RIEKPIV

-1977 INNMAWQDFNPNT
+1977 INNMAWQEFNPNT
-1990 YDYTREQPTTV
+1990 YDYTREQPTNV

-2020 MEWQVF
+2020 MEWQVI
-2026 GTEQHAYR
+2026 GSEQHAYR
-2034 ITYPVALSSDA
+2034 ITYPVALSDDA
-2045 TLKAFYINGEPYNE
+2045 TLKAFYINSEPYNE
-2059 FDKQVHDYTYRTD
+2059 FDKQVYDYTYRTD
-2072 ESVHIHAVAN
+2072 EDVHIHAIAN
-2082 SKAKLLSVTQSF
+2082 SKAKHLAVSKSI
-2094 NGEVT
+2094 
-2099 ANTNTAKRLSPR
+2099 TND
-2111 QATTST
+2111 ATTYS
-2117 TYTYVVT
+2117 YVVT
-2124 AEDGTEGTPYTL
+2124 AEDGTEGAPYTL

-2173 VGEYKQLEPTIPSLS
+2173 VGEYKQFEPTIPSLS
-2188 YQLGAPRQHA
+2188 YELGAPRQQA

-2245 EPLQRFNSKRFYYSA
+2245 EPIQRFNSKRFYYSA
-2260 TTFTEDISFTWASD
+2260 TTFTEEITFTWASD
-2274 DRFQTVTHHVEDG
+2274 DRFQTVTHLMEDG
-2287 VHILRVTA
+2287 AHILRVTA

-2302 DYSIDVL
+2302 DYSIDVHH
-2309 RQLPSDNATLQQI
+2309 QLPSDNATLEQI
-2322 YLDGIDFSHFLT
+2322 YLDGVDFAHFLT
-2334 DINPTLEFSP
+2334 DINPTLDFSP

-2373 VDIKNNGW
+2373 VDIKNDGW

-2402 LAPMSRN
+2402 FAPMSRN
-2409 AHLKMIY
+2409 AYLKMIY
-2416 LDGDTLDNFAP
+2416 LDGDALDNFAP

-2532 VADQWQT
+2532 VADQWQIVT
-2539 VLPSNAID
+2539 PSHAID
-2547 TDNQRVTQLQVI
+2547 TDKQRITQLQVT
-2559 AMSGSKNTYTVSYT
+2559 AMSGSKNTYTVSYS
-2573 ILQSDIDTLQM
+2573 ILQSDINTLQM

-2606 APGDSLAPT
+2606 APGDSLAPAV
-2615 LAWQEGDAFQTVNH
+2615 AWQEGDAFQTVNH
-2629 TTLPYDIAGTT
+2629 TTAPYDIAGTT

-2665 SQVLSTNTDLSNIY
+2665 SKVLSTNTDLSNIY

-2707 VLVEKGNAMQTVT
+2707 VLVDKGEAMQTVN
-2720 IAHADTTVITVLAED
+2720 IAHGDTTIITVLAED

-2760 QDEVLIEGFQP
+2760 MDEVLIPGFQP
-2771 DSFLYDVTLPYG
+2771 DSFLYDVILPYG
-2783 TTTLPNFTYE
+2783 TISMPNFTYE
-2793 LGKEGQTVQIDT
+2793 IGKEGQTVQVDT
-2805 FRNEV
+2805 FRNEI

-2828 FSSEYDVRIYVAL
+2828 FSSEYDVRISVAL
-2841 NSDCRLKTITIKGEQ
+2841 NSDCRLKTIMIKGEQ
-2856 LTDFHADST
+2856 LPDFHADST

-2899 TPAGQNFTIQVDAA
+2899 TPMGQNFTIQVDAA
-2913 DGKHSRV
+2913 DGQHSRV

-2928 RSSNAFLQ
+2928 RSSNALLQ
-2936 GIFLDSVLVRDFSEE
+2936 GIFLDSVLVRDFNAE

-2960 DIVPTIEA
+2960 GIAPAILA

-2995 DGTELIYT
+2995 DGTESTYT
-3003 IHFLPSTIN
+3003 IHFLQSTIN

-3021 VLVKHVPGSLDLIF
+3021 VLVKHIPGTMDLVF

-3046 YTPNGHML
+3046 YTPDGHML

-3062 NQNDAVVVTNADG
+3062 NQNDAIVVTNADG

-3083 TTTNVFTLPEA
+3083 TLTDVYTLPEA
-3094 NRTYLYCFFENEK
+3094 NRTYIYCFYENEK

-3113 KLVVAQ
+3113 KLNVTK